1 MSGSPR
7 RFGDEVPGPTTSA
20 SSAGPRNAA
29 VADMLNELL
38 RRTHL
43 GGPSELP
50 AVVAESARRI
60 GARNVVLYL
69 IDYAQRLLVPVT
81 GPQDQDGAPLS
92 VAPGSP
98 SSHRPSTRTRQMSA
112 GPGPGIAANHCA
124 PSRSAHRK
132 TPSHIDRLA
141 GAGSRRASAPGACS
155 SSRGG
160 RALEFGRATRPA
172 NVGHAGWTPT
182 TELAQINQFVEGA
195 NLRALH
201 VREST
206 KRPWEAKP
214 RTPSCCSAGCRRRD
228 SNPRHAD
235 YVSRLIWLSHR
246 KFEDGWTRRWTQAHS
261 RTHTIP
267 RVRGAPGGL
276 SSHKLRGPGSPT
288 RWRDAPASN
297 ASS

>member
-92 VAPGSP
+92 VAPDRPPATGRQPGHARCPPGLDRASP
-98 SSHRPSTRTRQMSA
+98 QTT
-112 GPGPGIAANHCA
+112 A
-124 PSRSAHRK
+124 PPPDPHTER
-132 TPSHIDRLA
+132 RLA
-141 GAGSRRASAPGACS
+141 
-155 SSRGG
+155 
-160 RALEFGRATRPA
+160 T
-172 NVGHAGWTPT
+172 
-182 TELAQINQFVEGA
+182 
-195 NLRALH
+195 
-201 VREST
+201 ST
-206 KRPWEAKP
+206 A
-214 RTPSCCSAGCRRRD
+214 
-228 SNPRHAD
+228 
-235 YVSRLIWLSHR
+235 
-246 KFEDGWTRRWTQAHS
+246 
-261 RTHTIP
+261 
-267 RVRGAPGGL
+267 
-276 SSHKLRGPGSPT
+276 
-288 RWRDAPASN
+288 
-297 ASS
+297 